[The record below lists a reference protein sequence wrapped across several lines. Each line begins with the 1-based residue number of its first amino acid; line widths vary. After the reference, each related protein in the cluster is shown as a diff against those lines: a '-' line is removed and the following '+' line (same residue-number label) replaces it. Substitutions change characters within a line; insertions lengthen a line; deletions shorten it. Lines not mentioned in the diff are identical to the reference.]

1 MCKHYILYLFLQERK
16 TNCIFSSKNF
26 VKWKWE
32 AILIKTKNHSQLSV
46 DEFFLTG
53 RIMTYKKI
61 TTKKNRVLHFK
72 SHDNKAK
79 FLYLDIIGP
88 LVEPSFGL
96 WLAFFGLF
104 GLFGSFFSLTIVGR
118 WGGQWGTRGGQ
129 GQGLGVHVLGCY
141 YDAVRT
147 HWAWRRWGLG
157 GRPRVTLFSR
167 QFGRESGK
175 DWSSSSFLTWEK
187 DFLHNLFHSFEF
199 SCSVDVALCTRSIP
213 SMAGLANGRLGNYR
227 LYWGHATQ
235 ELSSAVVATTRKLF
249 F

>member
-16 TNCIFSSKNF
+16 TNLTFSSRNFCQMKVGGNFNKNKESF
-26 VKWKWE
+26 VNWRIFWR
-32 AILIKTKNHSQLSV
+32 
-46 DEFFLTG
+46 DELWHT
-53 RIMTYKKI
+53 KKI

-199 SCSVDVALCTRSIP
+199 SCSVDVALCARSIP
-213 SMAGLANGRLGNYR
+213 SMPALANGRLGNYR
-227 LYWGHATQ
+227 LYWAHATQ
-235 ELSSAVVATTRKLF
+235 ELSSAVVRNDTKTF
-249 F
+249 S

>member
-1 MCKHYILYLFLQERK
+1 MCKHYILSMFLKQRTQNK
-16 TNCIFSSKNF
+16 LSHFPSKNS
-26 VKWKWE
+26 WNE
-32 AILIKTKNHSQLSV
+32 SGEILNKQRIAVNWRVFFFDGMDFDSQ
-46 DEFFLTG
+46 
-53 RIMTYKKI
+53 KI
-61 TTKKNRVLHFK
+61 ITKKNRVLQ

-79 FLYLDIIGP
+79 FPYLDIIGP

-175 DWSSSSFLTWEK
+175 DWSPFLTWEK

-199 SCSVDVALCTRSIP
+199 SCSVDVALCTRSIT